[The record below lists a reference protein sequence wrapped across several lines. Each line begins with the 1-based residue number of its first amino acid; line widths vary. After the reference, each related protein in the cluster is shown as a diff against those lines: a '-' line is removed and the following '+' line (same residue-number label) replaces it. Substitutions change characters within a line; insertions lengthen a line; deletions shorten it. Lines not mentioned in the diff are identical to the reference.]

1 VAQEKAMISYQVIL
15 GDSLSDGGQLQHS
28 KPLLAGVT
36 DLPNS
41 PYGRFTDGFTWADD
55 LARSA
60 ALDVLKEQFI
70 RYIINAVQP
79 EKLDNPAIEI
89 ENFKTYIRAIDLE
102 KFHPDT
108 FSFEKLKDSYLK
120 RHLLKERC
128 LAYLSNLF
136 ASNGMELEEGNAF
149 LDYLKSMPLERFH
162 PDTFDLNHL
171 LDSYRQIA
179 SNKQNFISPL
189 DELIKKR
196 TLSEMVTQV
205 KQTYKTAPKHHNN
218 IFDAI
223 DYDKFDVRHLNENIR
238 NFLYGSFSLGD
249 YRRVL
254 FQGHNFVRRFAEGGL
269 SAYHYPILPDT
280 QTFSLI
286 LKQIKY
292 TIGEFQLSFKYLAS
306 FVGQFFVLLG
316 KIIGARATLSSLE
329 EMTRSLL
336 KDDKVQRISQEQK
349 SQTLVTEW
357 TGAND
362 FITMNAFS
370 SEEICNNAIT
380 QRIDNILK
388 LANAGYKNFLL
399 VDLPDLGK
407 TPRYLKRSEE
417 ERTEATRL
425 VNYFNQKLHNE
436 IQTTLKNHPEL
447 DIQLFPLS
455 ERFDVI
461 YNNPESYGLPKNINK
476 TDPLLSINPKDV
488 DENGYMFWDDVHPS
502 NLMHHALAQEVYR
515 FYQQNYNLQ
524 PPVEIAEPCCPL
536 NVAKGLLVMFKDKY
550 TREYDDYSNQ
560 LINLSRFF
568 GLGANKQRFSDINFE
583 PASMEQAKLSLAKLY
598 QVSKH
603 DQIVKQ
609 SMIHMGWLQ
618 KDGQIPKEGI
628 APMLE
633 QAYNIANQS
642 VAKECHP
649 PTLYA
654 FNSF

>member
-1 VAQEKAMISYQVIL
+1 VAREKTMISYQVIL

-41 PYGRFTDGFTWADD
+41 PYGRFTDGYTWADD

-70 RYIINAVQP
+70 RYIINAIQP
-79 EKLDNPAIEI
+79 GMLEETTIEH
-89 ENFKTYIRAIDLE
+89 FKTYIRAIDLE

-108 FSFEKLKDSYLK
+108 FNFEKLKDSYLK
-120 RHLLKERC
+120 RHALKEEC
-128 LAYLSNLF
+128 LAYLSDLF
-136 ASNGMELEEGNAF
+136 RSNRVEHDEGEAV
-149 LDYLKSMPLERFH
+149 LDYLKSMPLEHFH
-162 PDTFDLNHL
+162 PDTFDLNQL
-171 LDSYRQIA
+171 LDSYKQRA
-179 SNKQNFISPL
+179 ANKQSFISSL
-189 DELIKKR
+189 DELIQKN
-196 TLSEMVTQV
+196 TLLEMVTTV
-205 KQTYKTAPKHHNN
+205 KQTYKTAQKHHNN

-223 DYDKFDVRHLNENIR
+223 DYNKFDTKHLNENIR

-269 SAYHYPILPDT
+269 SAYHYSILPNT

-292 TIGEFQLSFKYLAS
+292 SIGAFQLSLQYLAS
-306 FVGQFFVLLG
+306 FIGQFFVLLG
-316 KIIGARATLSSLE
+316 KIIGARATLSSLD
-329 EMTRSLL
+329 EMTNCVL
-336 KDDKVQRISQEQK
+336 KDDKAQGISQEQK
-349 SQTLVTEW
+349 ALTLVTEW

-370 SEEICNNAIT
+370 SEEICNNAIK

-417 ERTEATRL
+417 ERL
-425 VNYFNQKLHNE
+425 VNYFNQKLRNE
-436 IQTTLKNHPEL
+436 IQTTLQNYPEL

-461 YNNPESYGLPKNINK
+461 YNNPESYGLAQNINK

-488 DENGYMFWDDVHPS
+488 DPNGYMFWDDVHPS
-502 NLMHHALAQEVYR
+502 NLMHHALAQEVYK

-524 PPVEIAEPCCPL
+524 PPVEISEPCCPL
-536 NVAKGLLVMFKDKY
+536 NIAKGLLAMFKDKY

-568 GLGANKQRFSDINFE
+568 GLGTNRQSLSDINFE
-583 PASMEQAKLSLAKLY
+583 PSNMEQAKLSLAKLY

-618 KDGQIPKEGI
+618 KDGQIPKDGI

-642 VAKECHP
+642 VVQEKWQLSE
-649 PTLYA
+649 LYA
-654 FNSF
+654 FNSL